1 MGIPIQMVSADV
13 LREKYAKKDE
23 CGIGEI
29 QRRVASATAAKESDS
44 SGWADRFLKCL
55 ESGFIPGGRINSAA
69 GTEIMATLISCFVQP
84 IGDSMTE
91 IDHDTGKVSITTAL
105 AEAAETMRRG
115 GGVGYGFSTIR
126 PCGAKVK
133 GTHSQASGPL
143 SYMRLLDSMCQTVE
157 SAGARRGAQM
167 GVLRC
172 DHPDIEAFVD
182 AKAKPYA
189 EKDLKHFNLSV
200 GATDAFMEAVE
211 NDAQWQ
217 LVHRA
222 EPSEDLIA
230 AGAFR
235 RDDGMWVYKLVQ
247 ARGLWEQIMRATY
260 GFADPGVLFIDR
272 INEMNNLWYCEVI
285 EAPNP
290 CGEQPLPDYGCCCLG
305 SLNLTMFVR
314 DAFGEA
320 AYFDMAAFK
329 DEVAVAVRMLDNVLD
344 ITTWP
349 LEKQAKEAAAKR
361 RIGLGFMG
369 LGDALIMMG
378 LKYDSATAREMAAS
392 IAEGMRDAAY
402 LASVD
407 LAKEKGHFQM
417 LERREVPSGWI
428 HGGDAG
434 GDKG

>member
-157 SAGARRGAQM
+157 SAGARRGAQI
-167 GVLRC
+167 VS
-172 DHPDIEAFVD
+172 DQDI
-182 AKAKPYA
+182 
-189 EKDLKHFNLSV
+189 
-200 GATDAFMEAVE
+200 
-211 NDAQWQ
+211 
-217 LVHRA
+217 
-222 EPSEDLIA
+222 
-230 AGAFR
+230 
-235 RDDGMWVYKLVQ
+235 
-247 ARGLWEQIMRATY
+247 
-260 GFADPGVLFIDR
+260 
-272 INEMNNLWYCEVI
+272 
-285 EAPNP
+285 
-290 CGEQPLPDYGCCCLG
+290 
-305 SLNLTMFVR
+305 
-314 DAFGEA
+314 
-320 AYFDMAAFK
+320 
-329 DEVAVAVRMLDNVLD
+329 
-344 ITTWP
+344 
-349 LEKQAKEAAAKR
+349 
-361 RIGLGFMG
+361 
-369 LGDALIMMG
+369 
-378 LKYDSATAREMAAS
+378 
-392 IAEGMRDAAY
+392 
-402 LASVD
+402 
-407 LAKEKGHFQM
+407 
-417 LERREVPSGWI
+417 
-428 HGGDAG
+428 
-434 GDKG
+434 